1 MSPLISDLALI
12 LIVAGIVTLIFKR
25 LKQPLV
31 LGYIV
36 AGFVAGPHMPYMP
49 TVHETESIEVWSQI
63 GVIFLMFTLG
73 LEFSFKK
80 IVKMGMRP
88 IIAALLVM
96 AFMIGVGNAVGRL
109 FHWSDSDCL
118 FLGGMLAMSSTTII
132 YKAFDDLGLRTKRFA
147 AEVLS
152 VLILEDMLGILLMVI
167 LSASAASA
175 RFEGGALVQS
185 LLSLGFFLILWF
197 VVGVYVIPLFLSRA
211 KRWMSGETLMVFAI
225 GLCFVMVVLADK
237 AGYSSAFGAFM
248 MGSILAETVEA
259 ERIEHLV
266 SPVKDL
272 FGAVFFVSVGMLVDP
287 QVLVDYWR
295 AILIITAAI
304 ICGQAT
310 LGTSAFVLAGH
321 PLKTAMRCG
330 FSLAQIGEFAFILA
344 ALGLSLGVTSQF
356 LYPVVVAVSIVTTF
370 LTPYMIKAAVP
381 AYNAVERRLPTLILR
396 RVNNNNENNNKNKND
411 NKNGNGNVNENN
423 NKNKNENSSANLNS
437 NVGGGGML
445 REAWRKY
452 FRDIVIQTTA
462 YLVLTIA
469 ATTLCL
475 NLVLSLCRNIFE
487 HDGVDRTT
495 LIHWVSNGICA
506 VITVFILGLF
516 LRPIAM
522 RKNHSK
528 AAQYIK
534 HHSRTQRWLLYAT
547 VAVRFAIAI
556 ECLFYVIEFLCP
568 LRFYWNYLIA
578 TVLMLCIARSRALKY
593 YSIRM
598 QRIFTHNLRR
608 REEMARADARRGPAY
623 ARRLQA
629 HDVHMQRVTVPA
641 RSLWAGR
648 TLADL
653 DFTNHD
659 GVMVAAILRRETEG
673 TDAGYYRQNTPSA
686 HTAIYPGD
694 VLEVIGDDASIEAFI
709 GRSRQ
714 EVTTPTDGTA
724 SPTGHGLHLKRFV
737 VGAASPFCGKT
748 LAESGISQGYHCMIV
763 GFEDEDGH
771 IETASAQQVIERH
784 SILWLVGEKD
794 SLQRINDVVKSAK

>member
-12 LIVAGIVTLIFKR
+12 LIVAGIVTIIFKR
-25 LKQPLV
+25 LRQPLV

-36 AGFVAGPHMPYMP
+36 AGFLAGPHMPYMP

-88 IIAALLVM
+88 ILAAVLVM
-96 AFMIGVGNAVGRL
+96 AFMIGVGSAVGRV
-109 FHWSDSDCL
+109 FGWSDSDCL

-175 RFEGGALVQS
+175 KFEGAALMGS
-185 LLSLGFFLILWF
+185 LVSLGTFLILWF
-197 VVGVYVIPLFLSRA
+197 VVGVYLIPLFLS
-211 KRWMSGETLMVFAI
+211 KTKQWVSGETLMIVAV

-248 MGSILAETVEA
+248 MGSILAETLEA
-259 ERIEHLV
+259 ERIERLV

-287 QVLVDYWR
+287 QVLVDYWLPIV
-295 AILIITAAI
+295 AITGAI
-304 ICGQAT
+304 IVGQSV

-344 ALGLSLGVTSQF
+344 SLGLSLGVTSSF

-370 LTPYMIKAAVP
+370 LTPYMIKAAEP
-381 AYNAVERRLPTLILR
+381 AYAALERRLPALILKR
-396 RVNNNNENNNKNKND
+396 
-411 NKNGNGNVNENN
+411 
-423 NKNKNENSSANLNS
+423 
-437 NVGGGGML
+437 VGGTAEG
-445 REAWRKY
+445 EAHASSEAIAPLGIRSAWQVYVKA
-452 FRDIVIQTTA
+452 VVVQTAA
-462 YLVLTIA
+462 YLVLTMA

-475 NLVLSLCRNIFE
+475 NFLLAFCRNIFE
-487 HDGVDRTT
+487 HGGVDRNAI
-495 LIHWVSNGICA
+495 IHWVSNGVCGVA
-506 VITVFILGLF
+506 TVFILGLF
-516 LRPIAM
+516 LRPIVM

-528 AAQYIK
+528 SAQYIRRYAPL
-534 HHSRTQRWLLYAT
+534 HRAAFYAT
-547 VAVRFAIAI
+547 VGVRFAIAVQ
-556 ECLFYVIEFLCP
+556 CLFYVVEYLCP
-568 LRFYWNYLIA
+568 LRFYWNYAIA
-578 TVLMLCIARSRALKY
+578 IVLMLLVIRSRSVKY

-608 REEMARADARRGPAY
+608 REEKARADARRGPAY

-629 HDVHMQRVTVPA
+629 HDIHMERVVVPA
-641 RSLWAGR
+641 RSLWAGQS
-648 TLADL
+648 LLDL
-653 DFTNHD
+653 NFTNRE
-659 GVMVAAILRRETEG
+659 GVMVASILRQDYGGDGDT
-673 TDAGYYRQNTPSA
+673 YRHNTPSA

-694 VLEVIGDDASIEAFI
+694 ILEVIGDDTGIEAFI
-709 GRSRQ
+709 ARSRN
-714 EVTTPTDGTA
+714 EVSHDSEAKGRDHT
-724 SPTGHGLHLKRFV
+724 LHLKRFV
-737 VGAASPFCGKT
+737 VMSDGPLTGKT
-748 LAESGISQGYHCMIV
+748 LAESGISREYDCMVV
-763 GFEDEDGH
+763 GFEDSDGH

-784 SILWLVGEKD
+784 SILWVVGEKHD
-794 SLQRINDVVKSAK
+794 LERLQTALNLRMRTNAS

>member
-12 LIVAGIVTLIFKR
+12 LIVAGIVTIVFKR

-36 AGFVAGPHMPYMP
+36 AGFLAGPHMPYMP

-80 IVKMGMRP
+80 IVKMGMKP
-88 IIAALLVM
+88 IVAAVLVM
-96 AFMIGVGNAVGRL
+96 TFMIGIGSAVGTMFR
-109 FHWSDSDCL
+109 WSDSDCL

-175 RFEGGALVQS
+175 KFEGGELVQS
-185 LLSLGFFLILWF
+185 LVSLGFFLILWF
-197 VVGVYVIPLFLSRA
+197 VVGVYVIPQFLSKT
-211 KRWMSGETLMVFAI
+211 KRLMSGETLMIVAI

-248 MGSILAETVEA
+248 MGSILAETLEA

-287 QVLVDYWR
+287 QVLVDYWLP
-295 AILIITAAI
+295 ILVITAAI
-304 ICGQAT
+304 LLGQSV

-344 ALGLSLGVTSQF
+344 TLGLSLGVTSHF

-381 AYNAVERRLPTLILR
+381 AYAIVEKRLPALILKR
-396 RVNNNNENNNKNKND
+396 INKESGATAGAASGENAPNAATATAA
-411 NKNGNGNVNENN
+411 
-423 NKNKNENSSANLNS
+423 SAQR
-437 NVGGGGML
+437 GPWATYL
-445 REAWRKY
+445 RA
-452 FRDIVIQTTA
+452 VVVQTAA
-462 YLVLTIA
+462 YLVLTIST
-469 ATTLCL
+469 TTLCRGFL
-475 NLVLSLCRNIFE
+475 LSLCRRIFE
-487 HDGVDRTT
+487 PGGVDRSSI
-495 LIHWVSNGICA
+495 IHWVSNGLCG
-506 VITVFILGLF
+506 VISIAILGLF
-516 LRPIAM
+516 LRPIVM

-528 AAQYIK
+528 EAFAI
-534 HHSRTQRWLLYAT
+534 QRKSVLHRLMFRAT
-547 VAVRFAIAI
+547 ILVRFLIALEYIYAII
-556 ECLFYVIEFLCP
+556 DYLSP

-578 TVLMLCIARSRALKY
+578 TVALLLIIRSRTLKY

-598 QRIFTHNLRR
+598 ERMFTHNLSRR
-608 REEMARADARRGPAY
+608 DHQARNDARRDPAY

-629 HDVHMQRVTVPA
+629 HDVHMERISIPA

-648 TLADL
+648 SLMEL
-653 DFTNHD
+653 DFTNTD
-659 GVMVAAILRRETEG
+659 GVMVAAILRRESEG
-673 TDAGYYRQNTPSA
+673 NGTLYRQNTPSA

-694 VLEVIGDDASIEAFI
+694 VLEVIGDDAGIEAFSA
-709 GRSRQ
+709 RVAR
-714 EVTTPTDGTA
+714 EVSAPDDREADDRT
-724 SPTGHGLHLKRFV
+724 LHIKRFV
-737 VGAASPFCGKT
+737 IKADGPLTGKT
-748 LAESGISQGYHCMIV
+748 LAESGISQTYDCMVV
-763 GFEDEDGH
+763 GFEDAEGH
-771 IETASAQQVIERH
+771 IEMASAQQVIARH
-784 SILWLVGEKD
+784 SILWLVGEKHD
-794 SLQRINDVVKSAK
+794 LERLQNALKGNPSPSNR

>member
-12 LIVAGIVTLIFKR
+12 LIVAGIVTIVFKR

-36 AGFVAGPHMPYMP
+36 AGFLAGPHMPYMP

-80 IVKMGMRP
+80 IVKMGMKP
-88 IIAALLVM
+88 IVAAVLVM
-96 AFMIGVGNAVGRL
+96 TFMIGIGSAVGTL
-109 FHWSDSDCL
+109 FRWSDSDCL

-175 RFEGGALVQS
+175 KFEGGELVQS
-185 LLSLGFFLILWF
+185 LVSLGFFLILWF
-197 VVGVYVIPLFLSRA
+197 VVGVYVIPQFLSRT
-211 KRWMSGETLMVFAI
+211 KRLMSGETLMIVAI

-248 MGSILAETVEA
+248 MGSILAETLEA

-287 QVLVDYWR
+287 QVLIDYWLPILVITL
-295 AILIITAAI
+295 AILL
-304 ICGQAT
+304 GQSV

-344 ALGLSLGVTSQF
+344 TLGLSLGVTSHF

-381 AYNAVERRLPTLILR
+381 AYGIVEKHLPALILKR
-396 RVNNNNENNNKNKND
+396 INK
-411 NKNGNGNVNENN
+411 
-423 NKNKNENSSANLNS
+423 
-437 NVGGGGML
+437 GGGAAVDAASGATDSEGANAATASAQRGPWATYL
-445 REAWRKY
+445 RAV
-452 FRDIVIQTTA
+452 VIQTAA

-469 ATTLCL
+469 TTTLCRGFL
-475 NLVLSLCRNIFE
+475 LSLCRRIFE
-487 HDGVDRTT
+487 PGGVDRSSI
-495 LIHWVSNGICA
+495 IHWVSNGLCG
-506 VITVFILGLF
+506 VISIAILGLF
-516 LRPIAM
+516 LRPIVM

-528 AAQYIK
+528 EAFAI
-534 HHSRTQRWLLYAT
+534 QRKSMLHRLAFRAT
-547 VAVRFAIAI
+547 ILVRFLIALEYIYAIVDY
-556 ECLFYVIEFLCP
+556 LSP

-578 TVLMLCIARSRALKY
+578 TVALLLITRSRVLKY

-598 QRIFTHNLRR
+598 ERMFTHNLSRR
-608 REEMARADARRGPAY
+608 DHQARNEALRGPAY

-629 HDVHMQRVTVPA
+629 HDVHMERISIPA

-648 TLADL
+648 TLMEL
-653 DFTNHD
+653 DFTNTD
-659 GVMVAAILRRETEG
+659 GVMVAAILRRETGGDG
-673 TDAGYYRQNTPSA
+673 TLYRQNTPSA

-694 VLEVIGDDASIEAFI
+694 VLEVIGDDASIEAFSA
-709 GRSRQ
+709 RVAR
-714 EVTTPTDGTA
+714 EVSAPDDREADDRT
-724 SPTGHGLHLKRFV
+724 LHIRRFV
-737 VGAASPFCGKT
+737 IKADGPLTGKT
-748 LAESGISQGYHCMIV
+748 LAESGITHDYSCMVV
-763 GFEDEDGH
+763 GFESEDGH
-771 IETASAQQVIERH
+771 IEMASAQQVIERH
-784 SILWLVGEKD
+784 SILWLVGEKHALER
-794 SLQRINDVVKSAK
+794 LQHALRGNSSNVMN